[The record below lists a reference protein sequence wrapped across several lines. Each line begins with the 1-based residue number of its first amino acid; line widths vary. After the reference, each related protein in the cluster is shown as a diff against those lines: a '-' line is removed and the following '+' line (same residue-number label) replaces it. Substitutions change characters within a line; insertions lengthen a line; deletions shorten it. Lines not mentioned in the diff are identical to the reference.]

1 MPYASS
7 YPEEG
12 LFSVRSGKV
21 PMRPWYAELWQMKIM
36 QSFPPPLIS
45 GEQSTSSTYGL
56 DETNLQDILLLPAL
70 SPETLAT
77 PEIVSGIESAPSGS
91 RFEDGIVSS
100 HLSSRVRLCK
110 TPITT
115 EHELSTIDDIFKD
128 IFEGMSYGK
137 DRLPLIH
144 SIQAQAGQRAEVLN
158 TVANISQ
165 FYLTRTVDTEQ
176 VVLDMVNHE
185 VQQLYSKRST
195 IQREKLSYVE
205 FLSAFQAVV
214 IYSAMRI
221 YSLNHYVNDLV
232 DTIAMTFTQYILRH
246 SMHCLEP
253 EKNVQPENWRKW
265 IQDESTRR
273 SFFALHALNVVSN
286 SRKGFSTT
294 MCHAFP
300 EVPLPYPSHVWEAVS
315 SEAWA
320 FHHRSWD
327 TYCGKP
333 LLGID
338 LIHWANGKHTGR
350 EGHIRAWLTTT
361 GPFGESILTSAK
373 AQLSASF
380 AIRPA

>member
-1 MPYASS
+1 
-7 YPEEG
+7 
-12 LFSVRSGKV
+12 
-21 PMRPWYAELWQMKIM
+21 M
-36 QSFPPPLIS
+36 QSFPPLPLSS
-45 GEQSTSSTYGL
+45 GQSTSSIYGL
-56 DETNLQDILLLPAL
+56 DEADLQDIPLLPAL
-70 SPETLAT
+70 GLETPIAPETVYGT
-77 PEIVSGIESAPSGS
+77 ENAPSGS
-91 RFEDGIVSS
+91 QFEDEIISS
-100 HLSSRVRLCK
+100 HLSSRVRLSK

-115 EHELSTIDDIFKD
+115 EHELSAIDDVFKEV
-128 IFEGMSYGK
+128 FEGMSYGK
-137 DRLPLIH
+137 ERLPLVH
-144 SIQAQAGQRAEVLN
+144 FVQTQAGQRADVLN

-165 FYLTRTVDTEQ
+165 FYLTRTMETEQ

-185 VQQLYSKRST
+185 VQQLYSKCST
-195 IQREKLSYVE
+195 IQREKLSRVE

-232 DTIAMTFTQYILRH
+232 DTIAMTFTQYVLRH

-273 SFFALHALNVVSN
+273 LTSPRNFFALHALNVVSN

-350 EGHIRAWLTTT
+350 EGHIHAWLTTT

>member
-1 MPYASS
+1 MPHAPSQ
-7 YPEEG
+7 PEEG
-12 LFSVRSGKV
+12 LFGVCSGKV
-21 PMRPWYAELWQMKIM
+21 PMRPQHAELWQ
-36 QSFPPPLIS
+36 SFPPTLPS
-45 GEQSTSSTYGL
+45 SEQSTSSANGL
-56 DETNLQDILLLPAL
+56 DEVDLQDIPPLLPAL
-70 SPETLAT
+70 GLENPTAPET
-77 PEIVSGIESAPSGS
+77 VYGIESTPSGIH
-91 RFEDGIVSS
+91 FEDGVVSS

-115 EHELSTIDDIFKD
+115 EQELNTIDDIFKEV
-128 IFEGMSYGK
+128 FEGMSYGK
-137 DRLPLIH
+137 DRVSLVH
-144 SIQAQAGQRAEVLN
+144 SVQTQAGQRADVLN

-165 FYLTRTVDTEQ
+165 FYLTRTVETEQ

-185 VQQLYSKRST
+185 VQQLYSKRET
-195 IQREKLSYVE
+195 LSRAE

-232 DTIAMTFTQYILRH
+232 DTIAMTFTQYVLRH

-253 EKNVQPENWRKW
+253 EKNVQPEDWRNWIR
-265 IQDESTRR
+265 DESTRR
-273 SFFALHALNVVSN
+273 NFFALHALNVVSN
-286 SRKGFSTT
+286 SRKSFSTT

-320 FHHRSWD
+320 FHHRNWD

-350 EGHIRAWLTTT
+350 EDHIRAWLTTT
-361 GPFGESILTSAK
+361 GPFGESILTSAR